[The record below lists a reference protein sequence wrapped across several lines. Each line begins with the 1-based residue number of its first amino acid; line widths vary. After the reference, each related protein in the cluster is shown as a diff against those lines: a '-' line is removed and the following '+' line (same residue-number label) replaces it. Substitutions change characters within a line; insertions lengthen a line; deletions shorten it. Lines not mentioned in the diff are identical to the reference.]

1 MDPSD
6 GHYQGSGFEQVIEH
20 PESNLPLLNLSGSR
34 VNVQGG
40 TEQPPPDTTPVSHTN
55 SICAKPYANTDH
67 TLPVHQGECVY
78 TPPCPMDPTSTK

>member
-1 MDPSD
+1 MISQMCCICVKMDPSD

-40 TEQPPPDTTPVSHTN
+40 TEQPPPDTTPVSHVN
-55 SICAKPYANTDH
+55 YRGSKDPQ
-67 TLPVHQGECVY
+67 LPASSC
-78 TPPCPMDPTSTK
+78 